1 MGNDKQQP
9 PAPAYRGA
17 MVQNRA
23 LQNNLINTGAQKAGK
38 SAASAQSI
46 KFGGQT
52 NNVMTLE
59 TDAAAPNSKGAQK
72 VEIQVIGG
80 DVAAPMASA
89 VKINEVSHT
98 TVANSSPQKVIS
110 QLTETIAS
118 YSDAVH
124 TELDEANLSISGTA
138 FVGDYHA
145 VHFKIDVTSD
155 ADGNTHFEFLRIS
168 GSALAA
174 AKFLGIVNRVF
185 ADAEK
190 IHQKSDSGNLM
201 VDSVVDAV
209 NAAMSE
215 AAAAEESSLVA
226 LNMDLPD
233 IKMDDAAQ
241 EKMSVM
247 DALHSDDLGGVE
259 MDGASEAYLTQ
270 KLVEGGAMKATAMD
284 AKDRRAKLVEA
295 LLEADVLGHG
305 DVAVVRAA
313 TLILVNLMDAFAK
326 EIVSAETLEV
336 ISGAVANA
344 NAKVNVLARRYLVRL
359 LSAMASA
366 TGNSKG
372 DWAMAKGNNEGLV
385 RAVKAVQSELA
396 AKKEVELKQ
405 REFADVDCAA
415 VLKKL
420 SEGNDTD

>member
-1 MGNDKQQP
+1 MDNDKQQP

-98 TVANSSPQKVIS
+98 TVPNSSPQKVIS

-155 ADGNTHFEFLRIS
+155 AEVDGKTHFEFLRIS

-190 IHQKSDSGNLM
+190 VHQKSDSGNLM

-247 DALHSDDLGGVE
+247 DALHSDDLGDVE
-259 MDGASEAYLTQ
+259 MDGASEQYLTQ
-270 KLVEGGAMKATAMD
+270 KLLEAQTLTKENTVD
-284 AKDRRAKLVEA
+284 RAKLVDA

-336 ISGAVANA
+336 ISGAVSNANA

-359 LSAMASA
+359 LSAMA
-366 TGNSKG
+366 NSKG
-372 DWAMAKGNNEGLV
+372 DWAMAKGTKEALV
-385 RAVKAVQSELA
+385 SAVKAVQSELA

-420 SEGNDTD
+420 EA

>member
-1 MGNDKQQP
+1 MAQQGSISMDNDKQQP

-23 LQNNLINTGAQKAGK
+23 LQNNMVDTGAQKAGK

-46 KFGGQT
+46 KFGGQA

-59 TDAAAPNSKGAQK
+59 TDTAAPNSKSAQK

-98 TVANSSPQKVIS
+98 TVPNSSPQKVIS

-118 YSDAVH
+118 YSDAVY

-138 FVGDYHA
+138 FVGDYYA

-185 ADAEK
+185 TADK
-190 IHQKSDSGNLM
+190 KHQKSDSGNLM
-201 VDSVVDAV
+201 VDSVVNAVYDAM
-209 NAAMSE
+209 AE
-215 AAAAEESSLVA
+215 AEESSLVA

-247 DALHSDDLGGVE
+247 DALHSDDMANVE
-259 MDGASEAYLTQ
+259 MDGASEAYLMQ
-270 KLVEGGAMKATAMD
+270 KLVEGGAMKATVLPT
-284 AKDRRAKLVEA
+284 KDRKAKLVEA
-295 LLEADVLGHG
+295 LLEADVLGHS

-313 TLILVNLMDAFAK
+313 SLILVNLMDAFAK

-336 ISGAVANA
+336 ISGAVSNVKA
-344 NAKVNVLARRYLVRL
+344 NVLARRYLVRL

-366 TGNSKG
+366 EVKG
-372 DWAMAKGNNEGLV
+372 EWAMAKGNKEALV
-385 RAVKAVQSELA
+385 SAVKAVQSELA

-420 SEGNDTD
+420 EA